1 MYICV
6 YMYMS
11 SSFLQLKY
19 VTQAV
24 QVWDMAWLIL
34 NDDKGWTA
42 NKGRDRESGQVMSKS
57 YQSMGTI
64 HKLEVSTRHAFPV

>member
-34 NDDKGWTA
+34 NDDKGWTV
-42 NKGRDRESGQVMSKS
+42 NKGRDRESGQVLSKS
-57 YQSMGTI
+57 YKEMGTI
-64 HKLEVSTRHAFPV
+64 HKLEVSVRHAFPV